1 MSVTAWGK
9 PLQIDETLSK
19 KPVSSELKHVV
30 KPPVEMSLSGL
41 ISSPSSST
49 TTGTTSGQDSINKS
63 SGFLNYSKY
72 EEGDESSTLSF
83 SNERILVLDAG
94 AFINYMKIEKH
105 GSKFFTTPQVL
116 NEIKDSRSRHI
127 LLTLPFDIYV
137 REPTDDD
144 IKTVSRYAKK
154 TGDYANLSA
163 TDIGVIAL
171 TLMIEKE
178 MNGTKNLKPEPPTL
192 SIASGIKCSNPLPY
206 SELRNKM
213 EGKERSLVV
222 PTENVAEGETAVA
235 SNSTEEE
242 FNEEDVDSE
251 DSERQEEDLDDDND
265 DEGEWI
271 TPENIKE
278 YRERTNNLNKDTSWS
293 SNTSTEQQDNN
304 TTITKQPEETV
315 SATSQSSNNV
325 TSEELSSSQSHNSSS
340 SSEKFGGI
348 KYVGKLTSTE
358 KGVEHKVG
366 CMTSDFSVQH
376 VLAHMGLNLVS
387 VDGFKIKYLSQW
399 VKRCTCCF
407 TIVPDVE
414 RKYCPNCG
422 HDTLRRITCV
432 MDEDGTLNFYYNPKA
447 KISLRGTIYTSPIPK
462 GGKFNNDPI
471 YREDQLYGYN
481 KNNNSNK
488 KSNKILNAKPTDDFD
503 LYSKS
508 GFGKRR
514 NPKQNVRRRK

>member
-1 MSVTAWGK
+1 MSSNSAWGK
-9 PLQIDETLSK
+9 PLQINETLSK
-19 KPVSSELKHVV
+19 KPVNSESKHVV
-30 KPPVEMSLSGL
+30 KPPVEMSLSDL
-41 ISSPSSST
+41 ISVNSSSST
-49 TTGTTSGQDSINKS
+49 TGNSSENQSTTT
-63 SGFLNYSKY
+63 GFLNYSKY
-72 EEGDESSTLSF
+72 EEGDESTTLSF

-127 LLTLPFDIYV
+127 LYTLPFDIHV
-137 REPTDDD
+137 REPTEDD
-144 IKTVSRYAKK
+144 IKTVSTYAKK

-192 SIASGIKCSNPLPY
+192 SIASGIKCSTPLPY

-213 EGKERSLVV
+213 EGKERSLST
-222 PTENVAEGETAVA
+222 PQEPASEGEAQAATK
-235 SNSTEEE
+235 EE
-242 FNEEDVDSE
+242 FNEEEVDSE
-251 DSERQEEDLDDDND
+251 ESQDDDDN
-265 DEGEWI
+265 EGEWI

-293 SNTSTEQQDNN
+293 SNSVNHDNHDDTSNEQD
-304 TTITKQPEETV
+304 TTTNHHQEETV
-315 SATSQSSNNV
+315 SESQPSSDSASTFEETSTNP
-325 TSEELSSSQSHNSSS
+325 
-340 SSEKFGGI
+340 SEKFGGI
-348 KYVGKLTSTE
+348 KYVGKLFSTE

-447 KISLRGTIYTSPIPK
+447 KISLRGTIYTNPIPK
-462 GGKFNNDPI
+462 GGKFNNDPV

-508 GFGKRR
+508 GFSKRR